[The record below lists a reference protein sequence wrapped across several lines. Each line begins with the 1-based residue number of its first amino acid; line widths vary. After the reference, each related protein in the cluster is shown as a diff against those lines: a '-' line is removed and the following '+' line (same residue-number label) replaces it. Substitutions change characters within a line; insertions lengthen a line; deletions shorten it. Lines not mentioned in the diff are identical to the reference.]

1 MANETQTAIDTS
13 AEVATKAIEAVVK
26 LRKRFRPLP

>member
-13 AEVATKAIEAVVK
+13 AEVATKAIEAAGGSIAE
-26 LRKRFRPLP
+26 